1 MITRALRGIGRAC
14 LLALVCLAFP
24 AMPGRAGE
32 ATAVH
37 GFGNVA
43 VFDSVAV
50 DRVTFRSSRVLNV
63 VRLGDDEP
71 LRVVGKTV
79 MPGASHYI
87 GALANDGEKL
97 IVLLWD
103 RVEIYDLAAPARPT
117 FLAGFDLGDQGVKSP
132 GGALI
137 ERVGEH
143 RFQLLNT
150 VNTSELTLDGDR
162 PDWRVAAL
170 APPDRAQLARMA
182 RSRALGDRNGAP
194 VVLRET
200 ERFRYELAWT
210 ERRAPNEIIHRAYLR
225 KVAKAGGGIV
235 SRLLVGGDSETID

>member
-1 MITRALRGIGRAC
+1 MTTRSLRGLGRAC
-14 LLALVCLAFP
+14 LLALLGFACFA
-24 AMPGRAGE
+24 APGRADGGS
-32 ATAVH
+32 AIHA
-37 GFGNVA
+37 FGDVA
-43 VFDSVAV
+43 AFDSVVV
-50 DRVTFRSSRVLNV
+50 DRVTYRSSRVLNV
-63 VRLGDDEP
+63 VRLSDDAP
-71 LRVVGKTV
+71 LQVAGKAA

-103 RVEIYDLAAPARPT
+103 RVEIYDLAAPTRPA
-117 FLAGFDLGDQGVKSP
+117 FLAGFELGDQGVKSP

-150 VNTSELTLDGDR
+150 INTSELTLDGDR
-162 PDWRVAAL
+162 RDWRVAAL

-182 RSRALGDRNGAP
+182 QSRALGDHNGPP

-210 ERRAPNEIIHRAYLR
+210 ERHRPSEILHRAYLR